1 MLQAI
6 IDSFPGADR
15 NFLFLLNFDIISRKC
30 SAVIM
35 GIQCTFFL
43 TNDALTWKDR
53 LHLTSRKKG
62 LLLTKFLRNE
72 QVILLIVIVCNSS
85 RISWS
90 YFSLFVLK
98 RCLVNGVNICLS
110 AYETSTCVYCFIF
123 YLFIYLFIFSF

>member
-53 LHLTSRKKG
+53 LHITSRKKG
-62 LLLTKFLRNE
+62 LLLIKFLRVE
-72 QVILLIVIVCNSS
+72 QI
-85 RISWS
+85 IS
-90 YFSLFVLK
+90 
-98 RCLVNGVNICLS
+98 
-110 AYETSTCVYCFIF
+110 
-123 YLFIYLFIFSF
+123 

>member
-30 SAVIM
+30 SAVII